1 MEVRSDRTFA
11 FTVGP
16 AELWSALTGVEH
28 YRSWWPWL
36 RHFDGAS
43 FVEGARWRCA
53 VRAPLGYPVRFE
65 VALSDVVPGR
75 SAVAEVTGDIAGH
88 ARLDVRPT
96 DGGGGG
102 GGGSELRLQATLAS
116 KRWMLRA
123 IARLAPPVARF
134 GHNRLL
140 STGVRQFRE
149 RAFS

>member
-1 MEVRSDRTFA
+1 
-11 FTVGP
+11 
-16 AELWSALTGVEH
+16 VEH

-36 RHFDGAS
+36 RRFEGTS

-65 VALSDVVPGR
+65 VALSDVVPDR

-96 DGGGGG
+96 DGGG
-102 GGGSELRLQATLAS
+102 SELRLQSTLTS
-116 KRWMLRA
+116 QRWLLRA

-149 RAFS
+149 RAFSRG